1 MQLDLSCPVELVGYD
16 LTHDGHGARGFVHLT
31 NLSDKPV
38 TGFEAVI
45 TWRGEDG
52 DTDIPL
58 ASGAILAPPH
68 AGFVLPIETDPAPSG
83 QWTGLSFVRIDF
95 EGAPSWRGNP
105 KRFTEVSTPEKPS
118 TRELEALKRVA
129 GPDAAVRPVRT
140 KDYWVC
146 ACGRANPLRAPGCDR
161 CGRSRRSCL
170 RLSAQFSEAFKD
182 REAPKDG
189 KGAASKKKSAA
200 RPAFSHKVLRARY
213 LRQKNLLIRRTVT
226 MLTAAVLIALIA
238 LTWTWLLDMQRRA
251 REIVPPTRIEETE
264 MPSVSGT
271 LGT

>member
-45 TWRGEDG
+45 TWQGEGG
-52 DTDIPL
+52 DMDIPL

-95 EGAPSWRGNP
+95 EGAPSWHGNP
-105 KRFTEVSTPEKPS
+105 KRFSDVTMPEKPS
-118 TRELEALKRVA
+118 PRELEALKRVA
-129 GPDAAVRPVRT
+129 GPDAAVRPVRA

-146 ACGRANPLRAPGCDR
+146 ACGRANLLRSYGCDR

-170 RLSAQFSEAFKD
+170 RLSAQLSEAFKD
-182 REAPKDG
+182 REAPKNE
-189 KGAASKKKSAA
+189 KAVAAKKKPASQ
-200 RPAFSHKVLRARY
+200 PAFSHKTLRARY
-213 LRQKNLLIRRTVT
+213 LRQKSLLIRRTVT
-226 MLTAAVLIALIA
+226 MLTAAILITLIAV
-238 LTWTWLLDMQRRA
+238 TWTWLADMQRRA

-264 MPSVSGT
+264 RPSDSNPPES
-271 LGT
+271 